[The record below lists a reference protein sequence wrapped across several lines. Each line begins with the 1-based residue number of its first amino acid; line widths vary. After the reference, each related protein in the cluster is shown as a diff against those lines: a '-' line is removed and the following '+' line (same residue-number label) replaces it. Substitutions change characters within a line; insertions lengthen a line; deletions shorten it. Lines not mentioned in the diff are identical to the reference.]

1 MFSKNLILISRERE
15 LSDSRRKRGFTLIE
29 LLVVISIIGFLAT
42 LALVSLNSARMKAR
56 DARRVSE
63 MKAIQTAIEMYANDH
78 NGEYFSTGGQ
88 LVCLGIP
95 SSEQCWGGPSGN
107 DALNA
112 ALAPYLAKIPKDPLY
127 GKRVYGTYVYRSPGN
142 NWLPA
147 IGTKTGSYSISFEV
161 DKLCPS
167 NDNDCLRWQWAAWD
181 DAPPGPHCPTGGCCR
196 QCGYLGQ

>member
-1 MFSKNLILISRERE
+1 MHLKYN
-15 LSDSRRKRGFTLIE
+15 KGFTLIE
-29 LLVVISIIGFLAT
+29 LLVVIAIIGL
-42 LALVSLNSARMKAR
+42 LSSVVLVSMQGVRARAR

-95 SSEQCWGGPSGN
+95 SSEQCWGGPHGN

-112 ALAPYLAKIPKDPLY
+112 ALAPYLAKIPTDPSY
-127 GKRVYGTYVYRSPGN
+127 GDRIYGTYVYRSPGAY
-142 NWLPA
+142 WLPA
-147 IGTKTGSYSISFEV
+147 PIGTVTGAYSIAFET
-161 DKLCPS
+161 DKLCPN

-181 DAPPGPHCPTGGCCR
+181 GAPPGPHCPTGGCCR
-196 QCGYLGQ
+196 QCGYLGY